1 MKIGLVVLVF
11 PGRAATVA
19 AVTGDGDQ
27 ATAGKSRVRKS
38 NKKIKGQENQGS
50 DTVLKV
56 KRFPADFLGLQ
67 ETIGERS

>member
-1 MKIGLVVLVF
+1 MALH
-11 PGRAATVA
+11 
-19 AVTGDGDQ
+19 D
-27 ATAGKSRVRKS
+27 VRK
-38 NKKIKGQENQGS
+38 NWGRHMPMGLQLLKKLVAKMSITLRLTGIKHALGS

>member
-1 MKIGLVVLVF
+1 MKHSIED
-11 PGRAATVA
+11 
-19 AVTGDGDQ
+19 AVSSAIAKANEAVRNSQ
-27 ATAGKSRVRKS
+27 KKS
-38 NKKIKGQENQGS
+38 GENQGSENLES